1 MKSSPEHDN
10 VSYTQR
16 RPMLRAVTIVGL
28 LVLGL
33 SQTAESAS
41 NSAETQKT
49 EESKGVTVEDLARGL
64 KSAAQNIEQEIPK
77 LGAAIGNAVKKITEK
92 EPEKQSPQDPSK
104 EKK

>member
-1 MKSSPEHDN
+1 
-10 VSYTQR
+10 
-16 RPMLRAVTIVGL
+16 MLRTVTLVGV

-49 EESKGVTVEDLARGL
+49 EESKGVTVDDLARGL

-92 EPEKQSPQDPSK
+92 EPANEPEKQSPQEPSK

>member
-1 MKSSPEHDN
+1 MILCD
-10 VSYTQR
+10 TQR
-16 RPMLRAVTIVGL
+16 GPMLRAIIIVGL
-28 LVLGL
+28 LVVGL
-33 SQTAESAS
+33 SRAAQSAS

-64 KSAAQNIEQEIPK
+64 KSAAKNIEQEIPK

>member
-1 MKSSPEHDN
+1 M
-10 VSYTQR
+10 QR
-16 RPMLRAVTIVGL
+16 TLTIVGV
-28 LVLGL
+28 LVFGL
-33 SQTAESAS
+33 SQTAVSAS

-92 EPEKQSPQDPSK
+92 EPEKQSPQEPPK